1 MNKKAM
7 MVVVGM
13 LAYSEGLEDVTND
26 LAAIAVQMFGSDTQA
41 IEAISCLMDAVDE
54 AGEQGIRELT
64 KEVFREN
71 LLLLVDSIS

>member
-13 LAYSEGLEDVTND
+13 LAFAEGTEALENQLMEVDVGVCGGQEQAKSI
-26 LAAIAVQMFGSDTQA
+26 LTQA
-41 IEAISCLMDAVDE
+41 YDE
-54 AGEQGIRELT
+54 LELLTKDEIIQLT

>member
-7 MVVVGM
+7 VIVVGM
-13 LAYSEGLEDVTND
+13 LAYSEGLDDVTND
-26 LAAIAVQMFGSDTQA
+26 LAAIAVQMFGGDTKA
-41 IEAISCLMDAVDE
+41 IEALTSIEDEVDKM
-54 AGEQGIRELT
+54 GEQDISELI